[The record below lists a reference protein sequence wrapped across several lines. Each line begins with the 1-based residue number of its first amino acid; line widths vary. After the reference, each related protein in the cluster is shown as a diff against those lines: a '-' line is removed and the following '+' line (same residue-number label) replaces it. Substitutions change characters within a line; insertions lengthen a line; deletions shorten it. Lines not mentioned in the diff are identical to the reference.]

1 MSEKST
7 AAGLPALSK
16 STIWMIN
23 FGFLGVQTAFTLQS
37 SQMSR
42 IFQTIGADPNNLGWF
57 FILPPLMGL
66 VVQPIVGYYSDRT
79 WAPKLG
85 GRRLPYLLLGMIRSR
100 DRDVA
105 VAKLRELRLR
115 LRVTSGPLVWCHH
128 RGFPGPV
135 I

>member
-1 MSEKST
+1 MSQEKST
-7 AAGLPALSK
+7 GAGLPTLSK

-57 FILPPLMGL
+57 FILPPLAGL
-66 VVQPIVGYYSDRT
+66 IVQPIIGYYSDRT

-85 GRRLPYLLLGMIRSR
+85 GRRLPYLLL
-100 DRDVA
+100 
-105 VAKLRELRLR
+105 E
-115 LRVTSGPLVWCHH
+115 
-128 RGFPGPV
+128 
-135 I
+135 